1 MNGITNPLN
10 GILGLLQEIQT
21 CDKADATSA
30 TIIMVYVGIDVMGRL
45 SMPDTRTSATRRDFI
60 AWVDKYLKAETDSTY
75 QYDGKEV
82 YAARCAMVH
91 SYSTEA
97 DLHKNDAHTKQFGY
111 HDGGQHKY
119 DPNVSKELVVI
130 GVKSLVHDFS
140 RAVEAFVKDMCAD
153 KVLRDRVATRIPKI
167 VQTFPLH

>member
-21 CDKADATSA
+21 CDEADATSA
-30 TIIMVYVGIDVMGRL
+30 TIIMVYVGIDVMGHL
-45 SMPDTRTSATRRDFI
+45 SMPDTKTSATRQDFI

-91 SYSTEA
+91 TYSIEA
-97 DLHKNDAHTKQFGY
+97 DLHKNDLRIKQFGY

-119 DPNVSKELVVI
+119 DPNVSKEVVLI
-130 GVKSLVHDFS
+130 GVKSLVHDFTK
-140 RAVEAFVKDMCAD
+140 AVEMFVNDMRTDTA
-153 KVLRDRVATRIPKI
+153 LRNRVTTRIPKI